1 MSRYV
6 NNIIETIPDNKFEEF
21 KYHRGATSY
30 HPKITKKIVIS
41 IFISLEI
48 TIFSLIRDIYVSYC
62 PFFIIF
68 LILRQN
74 QLLF

>member
-1 MSRYV
+1 METSVLIPTHDMSRYV

-41 IFISLEI
+41 I
-48 TIFSLIRDIYVSYC
+48 
-62 PFFIIF
+62 
-68 LILRQN
+68 
-74 QLLF
+74 LFH

>member
-1 MSRYV
+1 MYKDYNTTQLTLPMETSVLIPTHDMSRYV

-41 IFISLEI
+41 I
-48 TIFSLIRDIYVSYC
+48 
-62 PFFIIF
+62 
-68 LILRQN
+68 
-74 QLLF
+74 LFR